1 MEFTANNRGSLV
13 SDIPSDSEVEDGRS
27 GNTFKMG
34 FLSVQDLF
42 LSFLLGTLIFTE

>member
-13 SDIPSDSEVEDGRS
+13 SDIPNDSEVEGRS

-34 FLSVQDLF
+34 FLSVPF

>member
-34 FLSVQDLF
+34 FLSVPF